1 MSTLIDA
8 IVNQKP
14 NAFKELA
21 TAKLDELR
29 IAKEA
34 EIRSNLSSGIF
45 NVVSEA
51 KLSYTQDGYVSSAL
65 TANGASSKEVVVDS
79 ETYTY
84 DKVTSTYSSKTNV
97 VLSKTMVDNSKKMTV
112 TEAMDDDKDEKEPK
126 KDKESD
132 SKEKEKDEKPAK
144 KDSDKSDD
152 DKDE

>member
-21 TAKLDELR
+21 NAKLDELR
-29 IAKEA
+29 VSKEN
-34 EIRSNLSSGIF
+34 ELRSNLSSGMF
-45 NVVSEA
+45 NVVAEA
-51 KLSYTQDGYVSSAL
+51 KLSYTQDGYVSSAM

-97 VLSKTMVDNSKKMTV
+97 VLSKTMIDNSKKMTV
-112 TEAMDDDKDEKEPK
+112 TEAKEEDEKEPK

-132 SKEKEKDEKPAK
+132 SKEKEKDEMPAK
-144 KDSDKSDD
+144 KDSEKSDED
-152 DKDE
+152 DK